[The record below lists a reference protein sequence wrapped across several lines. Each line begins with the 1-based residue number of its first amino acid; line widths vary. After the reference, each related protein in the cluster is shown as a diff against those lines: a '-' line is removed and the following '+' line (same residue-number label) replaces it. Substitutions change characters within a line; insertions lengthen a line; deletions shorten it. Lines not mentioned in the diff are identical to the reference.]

1 MIALALGPCYLA
13 RPLCGLGIAARL
25 NGATLAARREGQLL
39 ELANDALDLLGRVRV
54 RFRA

>member
-1 MIALALGPCYLA
+1 MIALALGAEYLA

-25 NGATLAARREGQLL
+25 DRATLAARRECELL
-39 ELANDALDLLGRVRV
+39 ELANNALDLLGRVRV